1 MAKRVI
7 MIPPFEVLTG
17 NLSGAQDLRYK
28 ENNNKAYE
36 APNGSASAQNY
47 VTRYVGAKRAD
58 GKSYF
63 AVRRK
68 TTTTLNNKTRTN
80 MAILGSIAAIRSAI
94 QYGAA
99 ADWAKLKGIY
109 EYRKTHGGDAAGDGI
124 SFNKWIDYWL
134 RQMLMYKQ
142 QSITLTASG
151 ISVIIKSPYTPYDSE
166 ATAISQ
172 AVFAKFVPVLT
183 IDGATIVFT
192 VDGKQFT
199 AAMQQ
204 WNDFAGEMNNAN
216 YDAMFADFIIPEADD
231 AAVQYNGLPLY
242 TAAGVAVKSDD
253 AIVANEKYTTIA
265 PQA

>member
-36 APNGSASAQNY
+36 APNGSASARNY

-68 TTTTLNNKTRTN
+68 TTTTLNNKTRMN

-109 EYRKTHGGDAAGDGI
+109 EYRKEHGGDAAGSDI
-124 SFNKWIDYWL
+124 SFNKWIDFWL
-134 RQMLMYKQ
+134 RQMLQYKQ
-142 QSITLTASG
+142 ASTTLTSSG
-151 ISVIIKSPYTPYDSE
+151 LSVTIKSPYASYDTE
-166 ATAISQ
+166 ATEISQ
-172 AVFAKFVPVLT
+172 SVFAKFVQALSTDSEIIP
-183 IDGATIVFT
+183 IS
-192 VDGKQFT
+192 VDGKKFVARQM
-199 AAMQQ
+199 A
-204 WNDFAGEMNNAN
+204 WNAFKGDINNDN
-216 YDAMFADFIIPEADD
+216 YDNMYTDFSIPSADD
-231 AAVQYNGLPLY
+231 AAVSYLGLPLY
-242 TAAGVAVKSDD
+242 DSAGVAVKSDD
-253 AIVANEKYTTIA
+253 TIVEDEEYTTIPPSA
-265 PQA
+265 

>member
-47 VTRYVGAKRAD
+47 VTRYIGAKRAD

-80 MAILGSIAAIRSAI
+80 MAILGSIAAIRSAT
-94 QYGAA
+94 QYGGSSEWSQLHA
-99 ADWAKLKGIY
+99 IY
-109 EYRKTHGGDAAGDGI
+109 EYRKEHGGDAAGTGI
-124 SFNKWIDYWL
+124 SFNKWLDYWL
-134 RQMLMYKQ
+134 RDMLMYKK
-142 QSITLTASG
+142 STLTLTASG
-151 ISVIIKSPYTPYDSE
+151 LSVTIDSPYNSYDTD
-166 ATAISQ
+166 ALAIKLE
-172 AVFAKFVPVLT
+172 VFAKFVPVLT
-183 IDGATIVFT
+183 VDATTVLFT
-192 VDGKQFT
+192 VDGKQFP
-199 AAMQQ
+199 ANAIA
-204 WNDFAGEMNNAN
+204 WNTFKDDLNNDN
-216 YDAMFADFIIPEADD
+216 YVNMFADFTIPAADD
-231 AAVQYNGLPLY
+231 AAVQYNGLQLY

>member
-36 APNGSASAQNY
+36 APNGSASARNY
-47 VTRYVGAKRAD
+47 VTRYIGAKRAD

-68 TTTTLNNKTRTN
+68 TTTMLNNKTRMN

-109 EYRKTHGGDAAGDGI
+109 EYRKEHGGDAAGSGI
-124 SFNKWIDYWL
+124 SFNKWLDYWL
-134 RQMLMYKQ
+134 RQMLQYKRGT
-142 QSITLTASG
+142 IALTSSG
-151 ISVIIKSPYTPYDSE
+151 LTVTIYSPYQDYSNE

-172 AVFAKFVPVLT
+172 AVFAKFVQVLT
-183 IDGATIVFT
+183 VDPDAIFFT
-192 VDGKQFT
+192 VDGKQFI
-199 AAMQQ
+199 ASEMP
-204 WNDFAGEMNNAN
+204 WNDFKGDTNNAN
-216 YDAMFADFIIPEADD
+216 YTNMFADFTIPSADD
-231 AAVQYNGLPLY
+231 APVQYSGLQLY

-253 AIVANEKYTTIA
+253 AIIANEKYTTVEPSA
-265 PQA
+265 

>member
-1 MAKRVI
+1 

-68 TTTTLNNKTRTN
+68 TTTTLNSKTRMN

-94 QYGAA
+94 QYNSGS
-99 ADWAKLKGIY
+99 DWANLKAIY
-109 EYRKTHGGDAAGDGI
+109 AYRKEHGGDAAGTDI

-142 QSITLTASG
+142 TSVSLTASG
-151 ISVIIKSPYTPYDSE
+151 LSVTIHSPYDGYNEAE
-166 ATAISQ
+166 ATEIAQ
-172 AVFAKFVPVLT
+172 AVFAKFVPVLSVT
-183 IDGATIVFT
+183 SIIQFS

-199 AAMQQ
+199 AAAGK
-204 WNDFAGEMNNAN
+204 WNAFKDDLNNPN
-216 YDAMFADFIIPEADD
+216 YDTMFASFDIPSADD
-231 AAVQYNGLPLY
+231 APVKYNALQLY
-242 TAAGVAVKSDD
+242 TAAGVAVKSDNT
-253 AIVANEKYTTIA
+253 IVANEKYTTIA
-265 PQA
+265 PSA

>member
-36 APNGSASAQNY
+36 APNGSASARNY

-80 MAILGSIAAIRSAI
+80 MAILGSIAAIRSAL
-94 QYGAA
+94 QYSHST
-99 ADWAKLKGIY
+99 DWANLKGIY
-109 EYRKTHGGDAAGDGI
+109 EYRKAHGWDEAGTGV

-134 RQMLMYKQ
+134 RRILLNKQ
-142 QSITLTASG
+142 DGVTLSASG
-151 ISVIIKSPYTPYDSE
+151 LSVTINNPFLSYDDNAALVISIAIFRKFNRTLSTDSQL
-166 ATAISQ
+166 A
-172 AVFAKFVPVLT
+172 
-183 IDGATIVFT
+183 
-192 VDGKQFT
+192 QFT
-199 AAMQQ
+199 INGMSFDFQSDMS
-204 WNDFAGEMNNAN
+204 WNDPISNPNYTAMWSGINA
-216 YDAMFADFIIPEADD
+216 PSADD
-231 AAVQYNGLPLY
+231 APVTFNNLPVY
-242 TAAGVAVKSDD
+242 TSAGVAVKSDMQ
-253 AIVANEKYTTIA
+253 IIANEKYTTIA